1 MRKLLIAAMAALA
14 ALLAA
19 GSAGAI
25 INGEPDG
32 NRHPYVVAI
41 GFIDAA
47 TGRPGAFCTGTLI
60 SPTVVL
66 TAGHCTHGSAVGF
79 VWSDSQWDPRNPPA
93 ALGQPV
99 THPDF
104 NPELSLPNTGDLGV
118 VLLNRP
124 IVLDTYGA
132 LPTAGY
138 LENLGPKR
146 GHDLDVSIV
155 GYGAQSL
162 DPPTRTGLRMFATA
176 RIKNLNSSKVRD
188 YGLKVSGVNGG
199 GGSGS
204 CIGDSG
210 GPILHGDSNLV
221 VAVHSFG
228 DVDTCM
234 GANYAYRTD
243 SKAARAF
250 LQRFVSLP

>member
-1 MRKLLIAAMAALA
+1 MRKLLLAAFA

-32 NRHPYVVAI
+32 NRHPYVAAI
-41 GFIDAA
+41 GFIDGA

-66 TAGHCTHGSAVGF
+66 TAGHCTYNSPVAF
-79 VWSDSQWDPRNPPA
+79 VWFDSQWSPSKPPA
-93 ALGQPV
+93 AMGRPV
-99 THPDF
+99 TSPAF
-104 NPELSLPNTGDLGV
+104 NPERTLPNTGDLGV
-118 VLLNRP
+118 VLLSRP
-124 IVLDTYGA
+124 VQMPAYGA
-132 LPTAGY
+132 LPPAGY

-146 GHDLDVSIV
+146 GHELGVSIV

-162 DPPTRTGLRMFATA
+162 DPPTRTGLRMLATA
-176 RIKNLNSSKVRD
+176 RIQNLNSSFVRD
-188 YGLKVSGVNGG
+188 YGVKISGVNGSG
-199 GGSGS
+199 RAGS
-204 CIGDSG
+204 CLGDSG
-210 GPILHGDSNLV
+210 GPILHDTNLV

-228 DVDTCM
+228 DVETCL

-243 SKAARAF
+243 TAAARAF
-250 LQRFVSLP
+250 LGQFVPLP

>member
-1 MRKLLIAAMAALA
+1 MRKFLLAAFA

-32 NRHPYVVAI
+32 NRHPYVAAI
-41 GFIDAA
+41 GFIDGA

-66 TAGHCTHGSAVGF
+66 TAGHCTYNSPAAF
-79 VWSDSQWDPRNPPA
+79 VWFDSQWSPSKPPA
-93 ALGQPV
+93 AIGRPV
-99 THPDF
+99 TNPEF
-104 NPELSLPNTGDLGV
+104 NPERTLPNTGDLGV
-118 VLLNRP
+118 VLLSQP
-124 IVLDTYGA
+124 VQMPTYGA
-132 LPTAGY
+132 LPPAGY

-146 GHDLDVSIV
+146 GHELGVSIV

-162 DPPTRTGLRMFATA
+162 NPPTRSGLRMLATA
-176 RIKNLNSSKVRD
+176 RIKNLNSSIVRD

-210 GPILHGDSNLV
+210 GPILHDDTNVV

-243 SKAARAF
+243 TAAARAF
-250 LQRFVSLP
+250 LGQFVPLP